1 MVTVTEERD
10 NNELESALPASDTL
24 PPSLAEGELP
34 APLFQIGENAAAQLT
49 ARDIRL
55 VDGPDTAEGRLEVF
69 HKQRWG
75 SVCDDFFGEPFGG
88 KKNHVESVACKLLG
102 YDDGEKVTGYG
113 RPNVSLND
121 EPIWLD
127 DVFCLRSVPE
137 HRVDNPR
144 SLFDCYHSGSGLHNC
159 DHSEDV
165 GLRCTGGGNPPNP
178 GPSLLEAKTD
188 SEGRIVLVFDEALDP
203 ANLPATG
210 AFSVTIDDEPTA
222 VNALGTPGT
231 GGLSAQ
237 ELRLVLA
244 TAIMGG
250 TGVHVSYTDP
260 TGNNDA
266 NALQDAD
273 GNDASSF
280 SQQVRD
286 ATAPAL
292 TGDPTV
298 DGSKLVVSYDE
309 ALDGGSTPAAVAYTV
324 NVDGAAVSLS
334 GVSVSGTEVTLTFAS
349 AVTENQ
355 AVTLSYAVPASNPV
369 RDLAGNDATAITNR
383 SVSNLTIDTT
393 TPPPSVGGG
402 GGGGGAANRPPVI
415 ERQIEDQVL
424 DAGETMD
431 LDIRLNFYDR
441 DQRALDYTVESA
453 DPSIVTVEVDRNGV
467 IRFRGHRRG
476 VTQVTVTAADR
487 RQESVS
493 QTLLVRV
500 AGAALV
506 PLFPRADDPMREG
519 FLRLINH
526 DQEDGVIS
534 IAAID
539 DHGQTAA
546 PVTLAIAAGAVAQF
560 NSTDLEDGNAAKG
573 LSGGV
578 GAGEGDWRLVLE
590 SDLDVEVLSYIRTE
604 DRFLTSMHDLAPV
617 IDGEHAVATFNPGS
631 NADQVS
637 HLRLINPG
645 DGTAEVSVEGIDDA
659 GDSPGDAVTFDV
671 PADESV
677 TLTAS
682 ELESGTGLDGALGDG
697 IGKWRLSVLSD
708 KPIVAMSLLSSPTG
722 HLTNLSALPPTP
734 DEDGD
739 HAVPLFPAASDPLGR
754 QGFVRVVNRSDES
767 GTVSIEAYDDSDLA
781 YPTVTLALNAKQTRH
796 FNSDDLELGNA
807 GKGLTGSTGTGIGDW
822 HLVLSS
828 ALEVDVLAYI
838 RTDDGFLTSMHDV
851 APMLLGERRVAIFNP
866 GDNPH
871 QVSRLRLVNP
881 GSEDA
886 EVTITGIDDAGASP
900 GGAVTVTV
908 SAGAS
913 RTIEAAHLE
922 AGGEGFAGALGDG
935 AGKWRLAV
943 TSEQPVVVMS
953 LLSSPTGHLTNLSTA
968 PDRGGL

>member
-24 PPSLAEGELP
+24 PPSLAEGELR

-88 KKNHVESVACKLLG
+88 EKNHVESVACKLLS
-102 YDDGEKVTGYG
+102 YDDGETVTGYG

-137 HRVDNPR
+137 HRVDDPR

-165 GLRCTGGGNPPNP
+165 GLRCTGGNPPNP
-178 GPSLLEAKTD
+178 GPSLLQAKTD
-188 SEGRIVLVFDEALDP
+188 SEGRIVLVFDAALDP

-244 TAIMGG
+244 TSIMGG

-280 SQQVRD
+280 SQQVSD

-309 ALDGGSTPAAVAYTV
+309 ALDGGSTPAAGAYTV
-324 NVDGAAVSLS
+324 NVDGAAVSSS
-334 GVSVSGTEVTLTFAS
+334 GVSVSGTEVTLTLAS

-355 AVTLSYAVPASNPV
+355 ALTLSYAVPASNPV
-369 RDLAGNDATAITNR
+369 RDLAGNDATAIMNR

-393 TPPPSVGGG
+393 TPPPGVGGG

-453 DPSIVTVEVDRNGV
+453 DPSVVTVEVDRNGV

-476 VTQVTVTAADR
+476 VTRVTVTAADR
-487 RQESVS
+487 RQESVA

-500 AGAALV
+500 AGPALV

-526 DQEDGVIS
+526 YPEDGVIS
-534 IAAID
+534 ITAID
-539 DHGQTAA
+539 DHGQTAG

-578 GAGEGDWRLVLE
+578 GAGAGDWRLVLE
-590 SDLDVEVLSYIRTE
+590 SDLDVEVLAYIRTE
-604 DRFLTSMHDLAPV
+604 DGFLTSMHDLAPV

-631 NADQVS
+631 NPDQVS
-637 HLRLINPG
+637 HLRLVNPG
-645 DGTAEVSVEGIDDA
+645 SADATVTVRGVDDA
-659 GDSPGDAVTFDV
+659 GASPGTAVDFDV
-671 PADESV
+671 PGGTAL
-677 TLTAS
+677 TLTSS
-682 ELESGTGLDGALGDG
+682 ELESGTGLEGALGDG
-697 IGKWRLSVLSD
+697 VGKWRLAVTAAR
-708 KPIVAMSLLSSPTG
+708 PIVAMSLLSSPTG
-722 HLTNLSALPPTP
+722 HLTNLSTVPPRNGIGAAGHT
-734 DEDGD
+734 
-739 HAVPLFPAASDPLGR
+739 VPLFPSASDALGR
-754 QGFVRVVNRSDES
+754 QGFVRVLNRSGVAGEVTI
-767 GTVSIEAYDDSDLA
+767 GAYDDSDLFYDPMTLSLDA
-781 YPTVTLALNAKQTRH
+781 GETVH

-807 GKGLTGSTGTGIGDW
+807 AKGLAGSTGAGVGDW
-822 HLVLSS
+822 RLHLESDLDIAVY
-828 ALEVDVLAYI
+828 AYI
-838 RTDDGFLTSMHDV
+838 RTQGDFLTAMHDV
-851 APMLLGERRVAIFNP
+851 APSADGRHWVAIFNP
-866 GDNPH
+866 GSNPN

-881 GSEDA
+881 GETNARVSVTGADDQGA
-886 EVTITGIDDAGASP
+886 TGGEVTF
-900 GGAVTVTV
+900 TVP
-908 SAGAS
+908 AGAS
-913 RTIEAAHLE
+913 RTVTAAELE
-922 AGGEGFAGALGDG
+922 SGGDGLTGRLGDG
-935 AGKWRLAV
+935 TGKWWLRVA
-943 TSEQPVVVMS
+943 SDEPIRVMS
-953 LLSSPTGHLTNLSTA
+953 LLRNPTGDLTNLSTA
-968 PDRGGL
+968 PDRAPY